1 VLRRTAIKFVTAAA
15 RRELRY
21 GLAVL
26 AVLIALAA
34 RIAAVVVTDIPVNF
48 PTFFVAVLIAAMVGG
63 LGPGFLALGLSAMIA
78 WRFWM
83 ATDGAWVLPA
93 RESVQLAMFILCGGT
108 IVVLVEAMRVAV
120 RSGLAAEERFRSA
133 QEVSLD
139 AFVILEP
146 VRERGQVIDFRWTY
160 ANPMAEMMRPGGVST
175 LRGRRILDVF
185 RDETGR
191 DMVDRMSR
199 LLESGGPDDI
209 DVRRVI
215 DGEERWVRSSGV
227 RLGGDLAVTFRDVT
241 QERRAAA
248 ALRSSEELF
257 RGMANSA
264 PVLIWA
270 TTARGEADWF
280 NQAWLNFRGRS
291 LEEELGAGWL
301 SGVHPEDREAGLT
314 LSALAAEKREPFN
327 VAFRLRRADGAWRW
341 INSVGAPRFDEA
353 GAYRGY
359 IGSCFDFTE
368 TVEARKDLED
378 RVAER
383 TAALQ
388 ASMAETAQ
396 AQAALA
402 QAQRLET
409 VGRLT
414 GGVAHDFNNLLT
426 VIVGGLDMIL
436 RKPDDTARVTR
447 LADAALAAGQR
458 GERLTRQLLAFS
470 RNQELKLE
478 VVDLAALLAQTE
490 PLLRRAVGE
499 ATTLALHH
507 DGHASSSRIDAAQF
521 EAALLNLV
529 VNAADATS
537 AGGEIS
543 ITVAPAILSPGEVVD
558 TAPGDYV
565 RVAVADTGTGM
576 PPEVLARVFEP
587 FFTTKEVGKGTGLGL
602 AQVYGFL
609 RQCGGGVAIDSV
621 EGRGTTVA
629 LYLPA
634 TSEAVTPVGAS
645 AAALPRDRL
654 KNVRILLVED
664 DAAVR
669 EIAGGL
675 LRDLGC
681 VVTTAENGATALE
694 ALEDGVAF
702 DVLMSDI
709 IMPGGINGVDLARS
723 ASANRPD
730 MAVLLTTGYAG
741 DRLPSAPADLPWPVL
756 RKPFQVEQ
764 LAEMIVTL
772 LDRRA
777 TPALKKKR
785 APTRKRGASAAAGS

>member
-1 VLRRTAIKFVTAAA
+1 
-15 RRELRY
+15 
-21 GLAVL
+21 
-26 AVLIALAA
+26 
-34 RIAAVVVTDIPVNF
+34 
-48 PTFFVAVLIAAMVGG
+48 
-63 LGPGFLALGLSAMIA
+63 
-78 WRFWM
+78 
-83 ATDGAWVLPA
+83 
-93 RESVQLAMFILCGGT
+93 
-108 IVVLVEAMRVAV
+108 
-120 RSGLAAEERFRSA
+120 
-133 QEVSLD
+133 
-139 AFVILEP
+139 
-146 VRERGQVIDFRWTY
+146 
-160 ANPMAEMMRPGGVST
+160 
-175 LRGRRILDVF
+175 
-185 RDETGR
+185 
-191 DMVDRMSR
+191 
-199 LLESGGPDDI
+199 
-209 DVRRVI
+209 
-215 DGEERWVRSSGV
+215 
-227 RLGGDLAVTFRDVT
+227 
-241 QERRAAA
+241 
-248 ALRSSEELF
+248 
-257 RGMANSA
+257 
-264 PVLIWA
+264 
-270 TTARGEADWF
+270 
-280 NQAWLNFRGRS
+280 
-291 LEEELGAGWL
+291 
-301 SGVHPEDREAGLT
+301 
-314 LSALAAEKREPFN
+314 
-327 VAFRLRRADGAWRW
+327 
-341 INSVGAPRFDEA
+341 
-353 GAYRGY
+353 
-359 IGSCFDFTE
+359 
-368 TVEARKDLED
+368 
-378 RVAER
+378 
-383 TAALQ
+383 
-388 ASMAETAQ
+388 
-396 AQAALA
+396 
-402 QAQRLET
+402 
-409 VGRLT
+409 
-414 GGVAHDFNNLLT
+414 
-426 VIVGGLDMIL
+426 
-436 RKPDDTARVTR
+436 
-447 LADAALAAGQR
+447 
-458 GERLTRQLLAFS
+458 
-470 RNQELKLE
+470 
-478 VVDLAALLAQTE
+478 
-490 PLLRRAVGE
+490 VGE

-543 ITVAPAILSPGEVVD
+543 ITVAPAILSSGEVVD